1 MSFLLKN
8 EYYKHKYDY
17 NTLKLLIEQKYT
29 KLAENSQ
36 NHWTKTK
43 KYSNLSFNTFY
54 KEKYNRLQLE
64 SFKINNPT
72 FDKDL
77 IDFFDIN
84 TSAYAY
90 KEHNQDWKTI
100 NTPLTSIDLKN
111 SFTHCTYN
119 FIAVST
125 PSKTNI
131 LRIDIDI
138 HDTSDTITRE
148 QVYWELYNTLTP
160 PTYVSYSPR
169 GLHCYYK
176 LTKRESSKYLLENL
190 IYTLKQKNFPY
201 LKYLDLK
208 DSYTTKLRLPTFQSL
223 ANPSNLI
230 LLTAYKNATFQTI
243 LDYLKNDTQIYQL
256 SELLSIPEI
265 NIKPF
270 KKKEYGLSF
279 TKQNTTLPIST
290 NFIFH
295 NGNTNTELLQYN
307 MYLFLQGYNTA
318 QRYEIIE
325 KSIIESIQ
333 YHNYRGNLLKN
344 KRNLY
349 KRIQGI
355 ETKYNQIIANQS
367 KKEYP
372 IASFIVN
379 QYIQEHSFYSEYH
392 KQKSITALQNVIN
405 LIEYYR
411 DYHLTIK
418 KDNYELY
425 NYLCS
430 KYPFYHFNLKQNKIP
445 LSSKLFYNVFGH
457 NCNKQLSY
465 LKKIGYLSNETSY
478 STLYKSS
485 KYYKINHYYLFPNLE
500 KNKIYN
506 TIILKINNNYL
517 NNTYILYKK
526 INNILLNNN
535 TVKEYKVSN
544 SIPVIL
550 IYISYYMFLRLF
562 IKWFLLYIYLAKVKW
577 KRREYTDFSIL

>member
-1 MSFLLKN
+1 MNFLLQN
-8 EYYKHKYDY
+8 GYYKNRYDY
-17 NTLKLLIEQKYT
+17 NNLELFITQKFQ
-29 KLAENSQ
+29 KISENTN

-43 KYSNLSFNTFY
+43 KYSNLSFNTSHR
-54 KEKYNRLQLE
+54 EKYNRLQLE
-64 SFKINNPT
+64 SFKINNHS

-84 TSAYAY
+84 TSTYAY

-100 NTPLTSIDLKN
+100 NTPLTSLDLKN

-138 HDTSDTITRE
+138 HDISSNVTRE
-148 QVYWELYNTLTP
+148 QVYWELYNTLAP

-190 IYTLKQKNFPY
+190 IYTLKQKDFPY
-201 LKYLDLK
+201 FKYLDLK
-208 DSYTTKLRLPTFQSL
+208 DSHTTKLRLPTFHSL
-223 ANPSNLI
+223 ANPHNLI
-230 LLTAYKNATFQTI
+230 LLVAYKNATFQTI
-243 LDYLKNDTQIYQL
+243 FDYLKHDTTIYQIP
-256 SELLSIPEI
+256 ELLSIPEL
-265 NIKPF
+265 NTKSF

-279 TKQNTTLPIST
+279 LKKDIILPTTHNT
-290 NFIFH
+290 FIFH
-295 NGNTNTELLQYN
+295 NGNTNNELLQYN
-307 MYLFLQGYNTA
+307 MYLFMQGYNTA

-478 STLYKSS
+478 STVYKSS

-506 TIILKINNNYL
+506 DIVLKIDNNYL
-517 NNTYILYKK
+517 NDKDTIYIYNKK
-526 INNILLNNN
+526 DIYVYLNNN
-535 TVKEYKVSN
+535 KVKEYKVSII
-544 SIPVIL
+544 IPIL
-550 IYISYYMFLRLF
+550 LIGISYYMFLQLF
-562 IKWFLLYIYLAKVKW
+562 MEWFILVIYLAKVKW
-577 KRREYTDFSIL
+577 KMRI